1 MVSKFLFFSCL
12 YSVLILFVNYKN
24 FLKIFFG
31 NVYFGCSGRA
41 VRSNRD
47 ISTKLIIISN
57 A

>member
-12 YSVLILFVNYKN
+12 YVLILLVNYKN
-24 FLKIFFG
+24 FLKIFFE